1 MFLVNV
7 VFFSKE
13 GNKGWK
19 MSVLE
24 HLFGSVVRES
34 KYVKEGDMKAV
45 VCNANE
51 GLEYVT
57 QYSVVKTEEHKE
69 VLEGVFGE
77 GLIGKCLGALR
88 EVCTRCGVFETVDF
102 VYPQNFV
109 AVLVPLEEAAQDLPS
124 PSLRP
129 NSPPHRN
136 PNSLCLC
143 PLSSLPA
150 PLSNPSTST

>member
-77 GLIGKCLGALR
+77 GLIG
-88 EVCTRCGVFETVDF
+88 EVFE
-102 VYPQNFV
+102 
-109 AVLVPLEEAAQDLPS
+109 VLCGKFAQDVQYSKQLILFIHKISLLYLS
-124 PSLRP
+124 PSLEETTPRP
-129 NSPPHRN
+129 SISFSP
-136 PNSLCLC
+136 SK
-143 PLSSLPA
+143 LSS
-150 PLSNPSTST
+150 S